1 MAACSDDKNDAVT
14 TTSAAA
20 GGGAAAAVTT
30 TTETP
35 LPQGDIVAT
44 ALTAHV
50 FTELAGL
57 VVDAG
62 LVDALRGGPYTVFAP
77 TDDAF
82 AKLPLDVLH
91 AVQDNPELLKNV
103 LLHHVVDGTI
113 TPEQLAAGDLTTHA
127 GDTLSVT
134 KVGDS
139 FYVDGNL
146 VGAGVA
152 ASNGE
157 VYVMGDVLV
166 PAIGDIIDI
175 ATTLPGFDT
184 LAGLVTKGGL
194 VDTLKSE
201 GPFTVFAPTNDA
213 FAKLPTAIVDTVV
226 GDATT
231 LDTVL
236 KYHVIAGKYNLDQLP
251 EGKIKTVAGVELTVT
266 KADGVTYIDG
276 NAVVVQNVQAKN
288 GVIHVLGNVLV
299 PPLGDII
306 DVATTLPGFDTLAG
320 LVTQANLIDTLKSE
334 GPFTVFAPTNDAFKA
349 LDAATLAKV
358 QADPKLL
365 DTVLKYH
372 VIAGKLTTDQLKEGK
387 IMTVAGVE
395 LTVTKKDGVTYI
407 DGNPI
412 VVQNVQASNGVIQ
425 VMGAVLVPAS

>member
-1 MAACSDDKNDAVT
+1 MSKAGVKAFTEALQHELRNTPDCKVT
-14 TTSAAA
+14 AHLLIP
-20 GGGAAAAVTT
+20 GFVF
-30 TTETP
+30 
-35 LPQGDIVAT
+35 T
-44 ALTAHV
+44 ALTRGDR
-50 FTELAGL
+50 TEKPDAAWTSAQT
-57 VVDAG
+57 VDFMLESLERG
-62 LVDALRGGPYTVFAP
+62 DFYILCPDNDVPRALDERRMAW
-77 TDDAF
+77 
-82 AKLPLDVLH
+82 
-91 AVQDNPELLKNV
+91 
-103 LLHHVVDGTI
+103 
-113 TPEQLAAGDLTTHA
+113 
-127 GDTLSVT
+127 
-134 KVGDS
+134 
-139 FYVDGNL
+139 
-146 VGAGVA
+146 
-152 ASNGE
+152 
-157 VYVMGDVLV
+157 
-166 PAIGDIIDI
+166 AIGDIIEI

-184 LAGLVTKGGL
+184 LATLVTQGKL
-194 VDTLKSE
+194 IDTLKSE

-213 FAKLPTAIVDTVV
+213 FAKLPAAVVDAVT
-226 GDATT
+226 GDPTI

-236 KYHVIAGKYNLDQLP
+236 KYHVISGKYNLDQLP

-266 KADGVTYIDG
+266 KVDGVTYIDG

-320 LVTQANLIDTLKSE
+320 LVTSAGLIDTLKSD
-334 GPFTVFAPTNDAFKA
+334 GPFTVFAPTDDAFKA
-349 LDAATLAKV
+349 LDAATLAAV

-372 VIAGKLTTDQLKEGK
+372 VISGKLTTDQLKEGK

-412 VVQNVQASNGVIQ
+412 VVQNVQATNGVIQ